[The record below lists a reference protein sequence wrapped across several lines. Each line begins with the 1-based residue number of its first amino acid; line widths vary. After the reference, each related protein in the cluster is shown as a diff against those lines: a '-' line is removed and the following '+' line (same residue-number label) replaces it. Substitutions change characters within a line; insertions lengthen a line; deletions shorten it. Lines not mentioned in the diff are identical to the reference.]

1 MQAGRGVR
9 AAVEAVEREF
19 GQLAKRASVDDQASL
34 SGLRAAWSN
43 LVGVLAL
50 GPRPELRECPQCG
63 SVCMR
68 AATRCGNCWRK
79 LAPPRDAAAQPSSQ
93 AGAP

>member
-1 MQAGRGVR
+1 MQAGSAVR
-9 AAVEAVEREF
+9 AAVEAVEHEL
-19 GQLAKRASVDDQASL
+19 GQLTRRASVDGGASL
-34 SGLRAAWSN
+34 DGLRAAWSN

-50 GPRPELRECPQCG
+50 GPRPELRKCPHCG
-63 SVCMR
+63 SVGMR

-79 LAPPRDAAAQPSSQ
+79 VAPPRDAADQPSSQ